1 MVLLQLGK
9 EIQSETISELTSSS
23 PESGESSLSNGH
35 SLSDVISDW
44 KRELEEKNCMLRDK
58 IALIHSLED
67 QLRHKDSEIC
77 DVHERCQSVEL
88 DRDKNCQMVSSWT
101 CFQSKLE
108 TLSGVNLV
116 ASFSCFLFLKFSCY
130 AATSR
135 TLHILQHIKVS
146 FLKASLMSLFFLWR
160 RLINWKMPFRFTT
173 SRYSS

>member
-23 PESGESSLSNGH
+23 PESGGSSLSNGH

-58 IALIHSLED
+58 IAIIHSLED

-88 DRDKNCQMVSSWT
+88 DRDKNCQMVSSRT
-101 CFQSKLE
+101 ASSENLR

-146 FLKASLMSLFFLWR
+146 FWKSLMSLFFLWR